1 MMEIT
6 YVEIVVDAVLVV
18 LGGAYVL
25 SQLTGDGRDA
35 TLVRTIEN
43 IVKWMW
49 RRS

>member
-35 TLVRTIEN
+35 TLVRAIEN